1 MPTKELRYIVKE
13 IGEKYHVAWK
23 RTSKSTGYIFD
34 SPERAS
40 KFVDYLN
47 GYPFKSPERGH

>member
-34 SPERAS
+34 SPERAG